1 MKKED
6 IEVRKLEELREIKRE
21 LQNIRAILQ
30 SEFVKDY
37 EVVKTKDENGRTIRN
52 RHTLEAPLEHL
63 RKRCNMSL

>member
-6 IEVRKLEELREIKRE
+6 IEVRKLEELREINRE
-21 LQNIRAILQ
+21 LQYSSNILQ

-37 EVVKTKDENGRTIRN
+37 EFVKTKDENGRTIRN

-63 RKRCNMSL
+63 RKRCNMSP

>member
-21 LQNIRAILQ
+21 LQYSSNILQ
-30 SEFVKDY
+30 SEF
-37 EVVKTKDENGRTIRN
+37 VKTKDENGRTIRN

-63 RKRCNMSL
+63 RKRCNMSP